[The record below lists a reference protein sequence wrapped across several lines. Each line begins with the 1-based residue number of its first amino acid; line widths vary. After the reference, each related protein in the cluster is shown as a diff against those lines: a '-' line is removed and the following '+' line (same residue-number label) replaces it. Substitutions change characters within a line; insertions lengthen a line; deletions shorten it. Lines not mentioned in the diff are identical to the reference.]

1 MKKKLVALL
10 TLSLTIAMCV
20 GGVALASES
29 GMNLEA
35 IESSLSSAF
44 SVSEIATMIGTI
56 IGAGVGFVLTWW
68 GARKLVNAIISAF
81 KSGKLKF

>member
-1 MKKKLVALL
+1 MKKKLVLLL
-10 TLSLTIAMCV
+10 TLSLTIAICV

-29 GMNLEA
+29 GMNLDA
-35 IESSLSSAF
+35 IESSLTSAF

>member
-20 GGVALASES
+20 GGVALADS
-29 GMNLEA
+29 GMNLDA
-35 IESSLSSAF
+35 IESSLTSAF

>member
-29 GMNLEA
+29 GMNLDA
-35 IESSLSSAF
+35 IESSLTSAF

-81 KSGKLKF
+81 KSGKLHF

>member
-1 MKKKLVALL
+1 MKKKLVLLL

-20 GGVALASES
+20 GGAALASES
-29 GMNLEA
+29 GMNLDA
-35 IESSLSSAF
+35 IESSLTSAF
-44 SVSEIATMIGTI
+44 SVSEIATMIGKI
-56 IGAGVGFVLTWW
+56 IGTGVGFVLTWW

>member
-10 TLSLTIAMCV
+10 TLSLSMALCV

-29 GMNLEA
+29 GMNLDA
-35 IESSLSSAF
+35 IESSLTSAF

>member
-10 TLSLTIAMCV
+10 TLSLSMALCV

-29 GMNLEA
+29 GMNLDA
-35 IESSLSSAF
+35 IESSLTSAF

-81 KSGKLKF
+81 KSGKLHF

>member
-29 GMNLEA
+29 GMNLDA
-35 IESSLSSAF
+35 IESSLTSAF

-56 IGAGVGFVLTWW
+56 VGAGVGFVLTWW

-81 KSGKLKF
+81 KSGKLHF